1 MIKRIEATPLA
12 IYNKLGPDR
21 RSGANLTAKHKH
33 TPSAANL
40 VTARELLGHDRS
52 LSSKQRG
59 YNSGA
64 ITDRQKSSTKL
75 KVLAEVK
82 NAIKSTK
89 NLHKRSK
96 TGNNHNHIA
105 PTDLKKHQEVAQSK
119 NLTLQTA
126 IANIDMFKEKF
137 KYHLN
142 TQKKSSEQDDCM
154 MAIRTDRS
162 YAKPVNHGGHL
173 IKDSPYTETKIG
185 KHSREI
191 SDKDLFNKQTIAAL
205 TGRSSIGNTTSK
217 KGENK
222 INFSNSTYGLNR
234 GFSHGLIQNHLKINS
249 SYTKVCTETNHLL
262 YTGKNIFLKGIA
274 KKESSKKLFD
284 RTYHTRMKSDIP
296 TNTAAL
302 TARGAKTARNGDSTD
317 KNQRFGQKYISMKKK
332 NQRESS

>member
-1 MIKRIEATPLA
+1 MEATPLA
-12 IYNKLGPDR
+12 IYTKLGPDR
-21 RSGANLTAKHKH
+21 RPGANLTSKHKH

-40 VTARELLGHDRS
+40 NLVTARELLSHERS

-64 ITDRQKSSTKL
+64 VTDRQKSSTKL

-82 NAIKSTK
+82 NAMKSTK
-89 NLHKRSK
+89 TLHKRSK

-142 TQKKSSEQDDCM
+142 TQKKASEQEDCM

-162 YAKPVNHGGHL
+162 YAKPINQGHHPA
-173 IKDSPYTETKIG
+173 KDSPYTEVKIG
-185 KHSREI
+185 KHSREF
-191 SDKDLFNKQTIAAL
+191 SEKDLFNKQTIAAL
-205 TGRSSIGNTTSK
+205 TGRSSIGNGTSK

-262 YTGKNIFLKGIA
+262 YTGMSCF
-274 KKESSKKLFD
+274 F
-284 RTYHTRMKSDIP
+284 
-296 TNTAAL
+296 
-302 TARGAKTARNGDSTD
+302 
-317 KNQRFGQKYISMKKK
+317 
-332 NQRESS
+332 